1 MAYGA
6 NENSLIGQRI
16 EEASTVQAMRFGDRI
31 KCSDDTYGPGE
42 FIYLKGVASTVVGS
56 VVTFNLDDGTTAL
69 AVANAV
75 GPVAVAMSACDA
87 ATKFGWYQIYGKGV
101 ARVLS
106 GFVDD
111 ADCYLTSTAGSVDDA
126 DVAGDYIRGMKGA
139 SAVGT
144 PAANL
149 AEVEL
154 SYPEV
159 ADGKD
164 N

>member
-1 MAYGA
+1 MSYGSS
-6 NENSLIGQRI
+6 ENSLIGQPI
-16 EEASTVQAMRFGDRI
+16 AETSTTLKHRLGDRF
-31 KCSDDTYGPGE
+31 KCSDETYGPGE
-42 FIYLKGVASTVVGS
+42 FIYLAGVASTAVGS
-56 VVTFNLDDGTTAL
+56 VVTFNLDNGTTAL

-75 GPVAVAMSACDA
+75 GPVAVAMSANTA
-87 ATKFGWYQIYGKGV
+87 ATSYGWYQIYGKGV
-101 ARVLS
+101 ARVLA
-106 GFVDD
+106 GFLDD
-111 ADCYLTSTAGSVDDA
+111 ADCYLTSTAGSVDDT

-154 SYPEV
+154 AYPEV

>member
-1 MAYGA
+1 MSYGSS
-6 NENSLIGQRI
+6 ENSLIGQPI
-16 EEASTVQAMRFGDRI
+16 AETSTTLKHRLGDRF
-31 KCSDDTYGPGE
+31 KCSDETYGPGE
-42 FIYLKGVASTVVGS
+42 FIYLAGVASTAVGS
-56 VVTFNLDDGTTAL
+56 VVTFNLDNGTTAL

-75 GPVAVAMSACDA
+75 GPVAVAMSANTA
-87 ATKFGWYQIYGKGV
+87 ATSYGWYQIYGKGV
-101 ARVLS
+101 ARVLA
-106 GFVDD
+106 GFLDD
-111 ADCYLTSTAGSVDDA
+111 ADCYLTSTAGSVDDT

-144 PAANL
+144 PSANL

-154 SYPEV
+154 AYPEV